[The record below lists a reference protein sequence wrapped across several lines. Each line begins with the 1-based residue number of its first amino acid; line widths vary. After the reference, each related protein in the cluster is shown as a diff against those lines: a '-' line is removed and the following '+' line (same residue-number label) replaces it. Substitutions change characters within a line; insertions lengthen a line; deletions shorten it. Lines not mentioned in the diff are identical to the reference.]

1 MPRFFF
7 HLKDGTTHMDQDGV
21 ELVGADEAREAA
33 IIHSGEVLKDLG
45 AKFWKSPEWRM
56 WVTDEAGATVCG
68 LRFSVE

>member
-33 IIHSGEVLKDLG
+33 IIHSGEVLKDLEPSSGSPPSG
-45 AKFWKSPEWRM
+45 A
-56 WVTDEAGATVCG
+56 CG
-68 LRFSVE
+68 